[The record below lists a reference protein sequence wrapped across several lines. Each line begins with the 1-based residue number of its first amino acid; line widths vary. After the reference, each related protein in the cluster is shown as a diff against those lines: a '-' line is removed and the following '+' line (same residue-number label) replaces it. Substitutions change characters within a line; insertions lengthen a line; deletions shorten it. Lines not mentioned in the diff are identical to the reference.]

1 MILITLFCEF
11 VAVGFVNKITRQ
23 SHAQINYM
31 FRTVSVTLI
40 LMKLP
45 PFVFHPPSSES
56 NNNLF
61 VYDFAAINGRCVY
74 ALCFVDHHLRY
85 YALFTTEK
93 SFVIKKIS
101 LLFKNK
107 S

>member
-1 MILITLFCEF
+1 
-11 VAVGFVNKITRQ
+11 
-23 SHAQINYM
+23 M

-93 SFVIKKIS
+93 KVLSLRKFLFYSKIKAEKDENM
-101 LLFKNK
+101 LACFT
-107 S
+107 